1 MAIAKSLNDASQ
13 GKERNMYEDNLAEFL
28 KDCDGEEK
36 FCSICL
42 CILPDD
48 RVVHNCCEI
57 CEESLVAAI
66 QDC

>member
-1 MAIAKSLNDASQ
+1 
-13 GKERNMYEDNLAEFL
+13 MYEDNLAEFL
-28 KDCDGEEK
+28 KHCDGEEK

-42 CILPDD
+42 CILPDA

-57 CEESLVAAI
+57 CEDSLLAAL